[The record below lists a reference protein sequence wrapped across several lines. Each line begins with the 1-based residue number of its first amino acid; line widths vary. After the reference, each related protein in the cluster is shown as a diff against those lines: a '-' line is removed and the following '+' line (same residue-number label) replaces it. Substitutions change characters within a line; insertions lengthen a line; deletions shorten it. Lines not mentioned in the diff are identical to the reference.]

1 MRASRSR
8 HSACAR
14 RPSSRPLRS
23 SQQASTRLTV
33 GPVNAASTPAASVAD
48 SSWTPLPAP
57 YSFPSVQLRMACT
70 DASRPSGSHSASARY
85 RMYPHSPSPSSATST
100 YLSGGVRVVVQSIH
114 TVPGGAAAQCRYIGD
129 VQRSPSFASRCVG
142 CPRSYC
148 FRPAVLDSRSRF
160 CAWLFH
166 GRARSTAMAVAIS
179 EPHAAAWKV
188 RAARRRA
195 PVSATRPRCAAQSAV
210 VVVGPLPAAAASR
223 PRRVRRHGAYSP
235 PVRAVSR
242 LRLPRAARR

>member
-14 RPSSRPLRS
+14 RPSSRPPRS

-33 GPVNAASTPAASVAD
+33 GPVNAASTRAASVAD

-57 YSFPSVQLRMACT
+57 SSLPSVQLRMACT

-85 RMYPHSPSPSSATST
+85 RMYPHTPSSSSATST

-114 TVPGGAAAQCRYIGD
+114 TVPGAAAQFRYIGD
-129 VQRSPSFASRCVG
+129 VQRSPSSASRCVG

-166 GRARSTAMAVAIS
+166 SRARSIAMAVTIS

-195 PVSATRPRCAAQSAV
+195 PVSATQPSCAAQSAV

-223 PRRVRRHGAYSP
+223 PRRGRRRGAYSP
-235 PVRAVSR
+235 PLRAVSR
-242 LRLPRAARR
+242 SRSPRAARR